1 MFIYWIIFVALAV
14 GALLNSEA
22 GFGRSR
28 PAFLLVAT
36 IPTAM
41 MIGLRWKIGPDWNS
55 YLDIFNYTKLFS
67 FDEAIGHAEPGFFT
81 LDWLLHQ
88 VGAPFW
94 VLNAICGTVFTIG
107 LSAFCRRQPNP
118 WLAFIVAFPYLCIVV
133 SMSGDRQSLALGFL
147 FFALNAF
154 EDGKLTRFV
163 ALVLIASTFHGSVL
177 LMIPLC
183 LLSHTTSGLQRSVL
197 LLAGVGLGYYFFRE
211 AFTVYAH
218 RYSNEK
224 IQSTGVAY
232 RLAMNVLSAVIFLA
246 IGKRFAVPAHVA
258 KLWRNISLCTLA
270 LVVVLALVPSSTA
283 VDRFLLY
290 FFPLQFFVLSR
301 LPNAA
306 TEDRHAAGQVT
317 MLVVVYAALVQF
329 VFLNFGT
336 FAPAYV
342 PYKSILGA

>member
-1 MFIYWIIFVALAV
+1 MFIYWTIFVALAV

-28 PAFLLVAT
+28 PAFLLIAT
-36 IPTAM
+36 IPTAL

-55 YLDIFNYTKLFS
+55 YLDIFDYTKMFS
-67 FDEAIGHAEPGFFT
+67 FEEAISHAEPGFFT
-81 LDWLLHQ
+81 LDWLLNRI
-88 VGAPFW
+88 GAPFW
-94 VLNAICGTVFTIG
+94 VLNAICGTVFTLG

-133 SMSGDRQSLALGFL
+133 AMSGDRQSLALGFL
-147 FFALNAF
+147 FFALNSF
-154 EDGKLTRFV
+154 EDGRLIRFV
-163 ALVLIASTFHGSVL
+163 ALVLIASAFHGSVL

-183 LLSHTTSGLQRSVL
+183 LLSHTSGGAQRMVL
-197 LLAGVGLGYYFFRE
+197 LLAGLGLGYYFFQD
-211 AFTVYAH
+211 AFSVYAH
-218 RYSNEK
+218 RYVNEK

-232 RLAMNVLSAVIFLA
+232 RLAMNLLSAGIFLT
-246 IGKRFAVPAHVA
+246 IGKRFGVPPHVA
-258 KLWRNISLCTLA
+258 KLWRNISLFTLG

-317 MLVVVYAALVQF
+317 MLVVIYAALVQF
-329 VFLNFGT
+329 VFLSFGT